1 MKGSM
6 NILPPPKPK
15 LHFAM
20 ASGNKHFTIYTEF
33 IALQK

>member
-6 NILPPPKPK
+6 NILPPPKSK
-15 LHFAM
+15 LDFAM
-20 ASGNKHFTIYTEF
+20 ALANKQFTIYTEF